1 MPYFSFTLNQ
11 SFKDSEITKIISKYG
26 LKTNKKY
33 FSKNTNLWKIFN
45 KKKNLQCLKNIKYE
59 KRNQYLSGTESVL
72 FLMPPSIGL
81 GDSIEYAIS
90 IKSII
95 NSRIFK
101 KVGVCFAEK
110 YNKIFSKIFKIQN
123 VFDYVISEEE
133 LNKFETTFHF
143 SSELKVIKN
152 QKYQRSDIEK
162 EIGNF
167 FKIKINKKKTNN
179 SYMKIEK
186 ITLFPISTS
195 PIRIMPTKIIN
206 EIITNFSNK
215 KKIEIVVDNFYATS
229 KFINKNIQS
238 HNNNVKLIFHNKL
251 EELIN
256 IIKSIEYGIFV
267 DSGPLHLAKIFNKSG
282 LFIETSVNHKL
293 LINNYDNF
301 QVIKNSFKSKYCQGP
316 CGLTNL
322 FNFKNNTGCYQT
334 LKITK
339 KEFKNKMNINSLQRG
354 NLKKN
359 YTYFM
364 EHPVGCVKNIDLQEI
379 LNTISKK
386 L

>member
-133 LNKFETTFHF
+133 LNKFILKP
-143 SSELKVIKN
+143 SS
-152 QKYQRSDIEK
+152 YAP
-162 EIGNF
+162 G
-167 FKIKINKKKTNN
+167 
-179 SYMKIEK
+179 
-186 ITLFPISTS
+186 
-195 PIRIMPTKIIN
+195 TKMN
-206 EIITNFSNK
+206 
-215 KKIEIVVDNFYATS
+215 Y
-229 KFINKNIQS
+229 
-238 HNNNVKLIFHNKL
+238 
-251 EELIN
+251 
-256 IIKSIEYGIFV
+256 
-267 DSGPLHLAKIFNKSG
+267 SG
-282 LFIETSVNHKL
+282 LASRTDRAN
-293 LINNYDNF
+293 LIGY
-301 QVIKNSFKSKYCQGP
+301 
-316 CGLTNL
+316 
-322 FNFKNNTGCYQT
+322 
-334 LKITK
+334 LKT
-339 KEFKNKMNINSLQRG
+339 FS
-354 NLKKN
+354 
-359 YTYFM
+359 
-364 EHPVGCVKNIDLQEI
+364 D
-379 LNTISKK
+379 
-386 L
+386 